1 MVLNPQ
7 HPFRVHRTG
16 LKCRGACENKDPLAG
31 IKIAF
36 RMAASSGAGKD
47 PEMDDEDESAAVAAA
62 EARMQSVQ
70 RGFAAA
76 KAAGVPAAT
85 RLMKE
90 LRQVCLTGT
99 FEVELVQD
107 DLQVWQ
113 VICSDIDRPGAGR
126 RTGRT

>member
-1 MVLNPQ
+1 
-7 HPFRVHRTG
+7 
-16 LKCRGACENKDPLAG
+16 
-31 IKIAF
+31 
-36 RMAASSGAGKD
+36 MAASSGAGKD